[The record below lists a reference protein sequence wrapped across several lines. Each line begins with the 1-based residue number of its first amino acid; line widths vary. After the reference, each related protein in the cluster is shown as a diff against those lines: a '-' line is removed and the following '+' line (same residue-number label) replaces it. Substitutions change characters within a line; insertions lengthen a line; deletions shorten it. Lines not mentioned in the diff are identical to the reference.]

1 MMKIEPTL
9 KKLFITVSGTSLN
22 VENDSKAKTKYSI
35 TVDKKL
41 KDIYGQTLNSKFIFF
56 KFILFIYLLN
66 NVIIKFIIIIFYIY
80 YIYKIILDQ

>member
-1 MMKIEPTL
+1 MKVEPTL